1 MIAATRIDEL
11 GGRLKGLG
19 FAPTEAP
26 HCFEAEDLQLNVG
39 RRWLDL
45 VAAPATPP
53 HPGAALGCPGL
64 WKEVEREGRLQTVLD
79 LPLEVLEQ
87 GARSAAA
94 DDACAYQSEGL
105 AGGRYGA
112 LETVLDHDHRSGDD
126 EDGQPVAA
134 LVDWARRTLRGELT
148 PQWSAPA
155 PEAILDLVPG
165 GEPALSLRC
174 GGLME
179 RCRIFTDDRTLAFR
193 VTLGRVDPGLS
204 ENRRLWL
211 GQLLMDAGPV
221 RLVRTGLR
229 ADGDGAW
236 CAEAE
241 VDLSGAPG
249 GAIEVLVPAAVAALH
264 LCYAWLA
271 YPVTFLVDPACKSVA
286 LSEHPRHR
294 TG

>member
-11 GGRLKGLG
+11 GGRLQELG

-26 HCFEAEDLQLNVG
+26 QRFEAEDLQLNAG

-45 VAAPATPP
+45 VAAPATAP
-53 HPGAALGCPGL
+53 HAGAALGCPGL
-64 WKEVEREGRLQTVLD
+64 WKEVEREGRLRTILD

-87 GARSAAA
+87 GA
-94 DDACAYQSEGL
+94 ACESECRP
-105 AGGRYGA
+105 GGPYGA
-112 LETVLDHDHRSGDD
+112 LETVRDD

-148 PQWSAPA
+148 RQWSAPT
-155 PEAILDLVPG
+155 PEAIRDLVPG

-179 RCRIFTDDRTLAFR
+179 RCRIVTDERSLAFR
-193 VTLGRVDPGLS
+193 VTLGRIDPGLS
-204 ENRRLWL
+204 ENRRWWL

-286 LSEHPRHR
+286 LSERPRRR

>member
-1 MIAATRIDEL
+1 VQVDAERTELLVEDVLGMAAVWERYPREFRVRVPSDALTRERLLEL
-11 GGRLKGLG
+11 
-19 FAPTEAP
+19 
-26 HCFEAEDLQLNVG
+26 
-39 RRWLDL
+39 
-45 VAAPATPP
+45 
-53 HPGAALGCPGL
+53 
-64 WKEVEREGRLQTVLD
+64 RE
-79 LPLEVLEQ
+79 
-87 GARSAAA
+87 
-94 DDACAYQSEGL
+94 
-105 AGGRYGA
+105 
-112 LETVLDHDHRSGDD
+112 
-126 EDGQPVAA
+126 
-134 LVDWARRTLRGELT
+134 
-148 PQWSAPA
+148 
-155 PEAILDLVPG
+155 ILDLVPG

-179 RCRIFTDDRTLAFR
+179 RCRIVTDERTLAFR

-264 LCYAWLA
+264 RCYAWLA

-286 LSEHPRHR
+286 LSERPRRR
-294 TG
+294 TD

>member
-1 MIAATRIDEL
+1 M
-11 GGRLKGLG
+11 
-19 FAPTEAP
+19 
-26 HCFEAEDLQLNVG
+26 
-39 RRWLDL
+39 
-45 VAAPATPP
+45 
-53 HPGAALGCPGL
+53 
-64 WKEVEREGRLQTVLD
+64 
-79 LPLEVLEQ
+79 
-87 GARSAAA
+87 
-94 DDACAYQSEGL
+94 
-105 AGGRYGA
+105 
-112 LETVLDHDHRSGDD
+112 
-126 EDGQPVAA
+126 
-134 LVDWARRTLRGELT
+134 DWARRTLRGELT
-148 PQWSAPA
+148 RQWSAPT

-179 RCRIFTDDRTLAFR
+179 RCRIVTDERSLAFR

-204 ENRRLWL
+204 ENRRWWL

-286 LSEHPRHR
+286 LSERPRRR